1 MIPLPTWMRRALFAT
16 AGMNIL
22 AAAAF
27 LPAAEPLRALLGFPE
42 AGHALYLLTVGMFI
56 LIFGLG
62 YLWAAIAG
70 RAERLFIT
78 LAAAGKLSFFG
89 LLVGYWAAGTVPIR
103 LPVLGTGDLIFAM
116 LFLAWLFGV
125 RGSADRRSGAE
136 PALPVGAPASR
147 ARS

>member
-89 LLVGYWAAGTVPIR
+89 LLVGCWAAGTVPVR

-116 LFLAWLFGV
+116 LFLAWLVSV
-125 RGSADRRSGAE
+125 RAPADRRSGAE
-136 PALPVGAPASR
+136 PALPADAPASR
-147 ARS
+147 ARR